1 MLPKKLNVEI
11 LTPNKQV
18 YSEEASSVRLPGSE
32 GYFGILPGHT
42 PLLATLT
49 IGEIK
54 VENDGKTDYFA
65 ASGGVVE
72 VLAGSISILVET
84 SELAAD
90 IDKKRAATSKERAE
104 KKIKEGRKQ
113 WDIKRAE
120 VALARAIN
128 RMRVTSSS
136 I

>member
-11 LTPNKQV
+11 LTPNKKV
-18 YSEEASSVRLPGSE
+18 YSEEVSSVRLPGSE

-54 VENDGKTDYFA
+54 IESDSKTDYFA

-72 VLAGSISILVET
+72 VLPGSISILVET

-90 IDKKRAATSKERAE
+90 IDKKRAAASKERAQ

-113 WDIKRAE
+113 WDVKRAE

-128 RMRVTSSS
+128 RMRITSN

>member
-42 PLLATLT
+42 PLLATVT

-104 KKIKEGRKQ
+104 KKIKEGRKR
-113 WDIKRAE
+113 WDVKRAE
-120 VALARAIN
+120 VALLRAVN
-128 RMRVTSSS
+128 RMKVTSS

>member
-104 KKIKEGRKQ
+104 KKIKEGRKR
-113 WDIKRAE
+113 WDVKRAE
-120 VALARAIN
+120 VALLRAVN
-128 RMRVTSSS
+128 RMKITSS

>member
-42 PLLATLT
+42 PLLTTLT

-104 KKIKEGRKQ
+104 KKIKEGRKR
-113 WDIKRAE
+113 WDVKRAE
-120 VALARAIN
+120 VALLRAVN
-128 RMRVTSSS
+128 RMKITSS

>member
-42 PLLATLT
+42 PLLTTLT

-90 IDKKRAATSKERAE
+90 IDKKRAATSKEKAE
-104 KKIKEGRKQ
+104 KKIKEGRKR
-113 WDIKRAE
+113 WDVKRAE
-120 VALARAIN
+120 VALLRAVN
-128 RMRVTSSS
+128 RMKITSS

>member
-104 KKIKEGRKQ
+104 KKIKEGRKR
-113 WDIKRAE
+113 WDVKRAE
-120 VALARAIN
+120 VALLRAVN
-128 RMRVTSSS
+128 RMKVTSS

>member
-11 LTPNKQV
+11 FTPNKQV

-54 VENDGKTDYFA
+54 VEKDGKTDYFA

-90 IDKKRAATSKERAE
+90 IDKKRAAASKERAE
-104 KKIKEGRKQ
+104 EKIKVGRKR
-113 WDIKRAE
+113 WDVKRAE
-120 VALARAIN
+120 VALARAFN
-128 RMRVTSSS
+128 RMRVVSN

>member
-11 LTPNKQV
+11 LTPNKKV
-18 YSEEASSVRLPGSE
+18 YSKEASSVRLPGSE

-42 PLLATLT
+42 PLLSTLT

-54 VENDGKTDYFA
+54 IENDGKTDYFA

-72 VLAGSISILVET
+72 VLPGGISILVET

-90 IDKKRAATSKERAE
+90 IDKKRAAASKERAQ

-128 RMRVTSSS
+128 RMRVTS
-136 I
+136 II

>member
-11 LTPNKQV
+11 LTPNKKV
-18 YSEEASSVRLPGSE
+18 YSEEASSVRLPGFE
-32 GYFGILPGHT
+32 GYFGVFPGHT
-42 PLLATLT
+42 PLLATLK

-54 VENDGKTDYFA
+54 VEKNGKTDYFA

-72 VLAGSISILVET
+72 VLPGSISILVET

-90 IDKKRAATSKERAE
+90 IDQKRAAAAKERAE
-104 KKIKEGRKQ
+104 KRLKEGRKA
-113 WDIKRAE
+113 WDVKRTE
-120 VALARAIN
+120 MALARAFN
-128 RMRVTSSS
+128 RMRITAN

>member
-42 PLLATLT
+42 PLLTTLT

-104 KKIKEGRKQ
+104 KKIKEGRKR
-113 WDIKRAE
+113 WDVKRAE
-120 VALARAIN
+120 VALLRAVN
-128 RMRVTSSS
+128 RMKVTSS

>member
-11 LTPNKQV
+11 LTPNKKV
-18 YSEEASSVRLPGSE
+18 YSEEASSIRLPGFE
-32 GYFGILPGHT
+32 GYFGVFPGHT
-42 PLLATLT
+42 PLLATLK

-54 VENDGKTDYFA
+54 VEKDSKTDYFA

-72 VLAGSISILVET
+72 VLPGSISILVET

-90 IDKKRAATSKERAE
+90 IDKKRAAASKERAQ

-113 WDIKRAE
+113 WDVKRAE
-120 VALARAIN
+120 VAFARAIN
-128 RMRVTSSS
+128 RMRITSN

>member
-1 MLPKKLNVEI
+1 MIPEKLNIEI
-11 LTPNKQV
+11 LTPNKKV
-18 YSEEASSVRLPGSE
+18 YSEEASSVRLPGFE
-32 GYFGILPGHT
+32 GYFGVFPGHT
-42 PLLATLT
+42 PLLATLK

-54 VENDGKTDYFA
+54 VEKDGKTDYFA

-72 VLAGSISILVET
+72 VLPGSISILVET

-90 IDKKRAATSKERAE
+90 IDKKRAAEAKERAG
-104 KKIKEGRKQ
+104 KRVKEGRKQ
-113 WDIKRAE
+113 WDVKRAE

-128 RMRVTSSS
+128 RMRVTSS

>member
-104 KKIKEGRKQ
+104 KKIKEGRKR
-113 WDIKRAE
+113 WDVKRAK
-120 VALARAIN
+120 VALLRAVN
-128 RMRVTSSS
+128 RMKVTSS

>member
-1 MLPKKLNVEI
+1 MFPEKLNVEI
-11 LTPNKQV
+11 LTPNKKV
-18 YSEEASSVRLPGSE
+18 YSEQASSIRLPGFE
-32 GYFGILPGHT
+32 GYFGVFPGHT
-42 PLLATLT
+42 PLLATLK

-54 VENDGKTDYFA
+54 VEKDGKTDYFA

-72 VLAGSISILVET
+72 VLPGSISILVET

-90 IDKKRAATSKERAE
+90 IDKKRVAAAKERAE
-104 KKIKEGRKQ
+104 KRVKEGRKE

-128 RMRVTSSS
+128 RMRIVSN

>member
-11 LTPNKQV
+11 LTPNKKV

-54 VENDGKTDYFA
+54 VENDGKTDYFT

-72 VLAGSISILVET
+72 VLPGSISILVET

-90 IDKKRAATSKERAE
+90 IYKKRAAAAKERAE
-104 KKIKEGRKQ
+104 KRVKEGRKQ
-113 WDIKRAE
+113 WDVKRAE

-128 RMRVTSSS
+128 RMRITSS